1 MDIYDHAN
9 NMNNTNYIVS
19 VNFHILSP
27 AMANKNGQTSWPKT
41 MNAYGLPWESLPK
54 NWFDWNTDLMHLSMA
69 DIPLKWNL
77 KMSCG
82 INHPYKS
89 FLSSH
94 LAFRALS
101 AHAFGWAPLN
111 LGRRSRTASSP
122 PRASGRTRGPAGVS
136 RGRSI
141 PKTLL
146 VASAEL
152 SNGKNTV
159 PLVSHMWNYML
170 IFVLNTDEC
179 LLDDLMGGPVHLHL
193 YTTLKNFTEMQAGQQ
208 TCFRCCIML
217 HHHQRLAFTNTYSTC
232 AMCVLLYTN
241 HLGVHTLCLAGARTW
256 TLASRISQSS
266 PHNLQGLALIDDGLQ
281 LGLPVIS
288 GQNPSKLLLPHRDVL
303 PAPGQC
309 KLVSVGWIC
318 QKCASKFDIPQNI
331 ST

>member
-1 MDIYDHAN
+1 
-9 NMNNTNYIVS
+9 
-19 VNFHILSP
+19 
-27 AMANKNGQTSWPKT
+27 
-41 MNAYGLPWESLPK
+41 
-54 NWFDWNTDLMHLSMA
+54 
-69 DIPLKWNL
+69 
-77 KMSCG
+77 MSCG
-82 INHPYKS
+82 INHSYKS

-217 HHHQRLAFTNTYSTC
+217 HHHQRLAFTNTY
-232 AMCVLLYTN
+232 MCNVRAFVHKPFRSS
-241 HLGVHTLCLAGARTW
+241 HLMFGWCSDLNFGKPHFAELSSQPPRT
-256 TLASRISQSS
+256 R
-266 PHNLQGLALIDDGLQ
+266 PY
-281 LGLPVIS
+281 
-288 GQNPSKLLLPHRDVL
+288 R
-303 PAPGQC
+303 
-309 KLVSVGWIC
+309 
-318 QKCASKFDIPQNI
+318 
-331 ST
+331 